1 MIQRV
6 LKHLIIEACVESGVK
21 EPVAHLEYPEDLA
34 NGDFSTNV
42 AMAYAKSLGVAPK
55 ELAEK
60 IAASILAK
68 HSPYIQ
74 DIKIA
79 GPGFLN
85 FYLTGTHFNTE
96 LSRAATEERFANS
109 TFYNGKKILVEHSSP
124 NLFKPF
130 HIGHVMNN
138 AIGESVSRLAKAS
151 GADVTVIS
159 YPSDVSLGIGKAV
172 WAMLEDGKEKW
183 ESLQTESEQLAYL
196 GECYVSGTQAL
207 EADKTLL
214 PRIQEIT
221 KHLYEK
227 TESPEL
233 DAYEK
238 GKKINLDYFIKMTE
252 KLGSHFDAF
261 IYESEAGKEGQNI
274 VRENVGKVFEE
285 SEGAVIYAGE
295 KDGLHTRVFINK
307 EGYPTYEAKD
317 VGLMSLKFSRY
328 NPDVSLF
335 VTDHQQKDYF
345 KVVVTAAGKVN
356 PVWKEKTTHLTHGR
370 MSFKGQKMSSR
381 LGGVPIASD
390 ILDVIVSEVSEKSA
404 KLSETEKESVALAAL
419 KFAILRAGLGKNIN
433 FDPDTSLS
441 FEGDSGPYVQYTA
454 IRAQSVLA
462 KAKEMLKAKPVVD
475 PHAAKTPLAVYIS
488 RFPEVVE
495 LAIKSWEPHHVA
507 IYLLSVAQS
516 FNSWYAV
523 SKIVDEKNA
532 HIAHELA
539 LVQATHNVL
548 KKGLDLLGIPLPEK
562 M

>member
-1 MIQRV
+1 
-6 LKHLIIEACVESGVK
+6 
-21 EPVAHLEYPEDLA
+21 
-34 NGDFSTNV
+34 
-42 AMAYAKSLGVAPK
+42 
-55 ELAEK
+55 
-60 IAASILAK
+60 
-68 HSPYIQ
+68 
-74 DIKIA
+74 
-79 GPGFLN
+79 
-85 FYLTGTHFNTE
+85 
-96 LSRAATEERFANS
+96 
-109 TFYNGKKILVEHSSP
+109 
-124 NLFKPF
+124 
-130 HIGHVMNN
+130 MNN

-196 GECYVSGTQAL
+196 GECYVNGTQAL

-227 TESPEL
+227 TESSEL

-462 KAKEMLKAKPVVD
+462 KAKEVLKAKPVVD

-507 IYLLSVAQS
+507 IYLLSVAQA
-516 FNSWYAV
+516 FNSWYAT
-523 SKIVDEKNA
+523 SKIVDEKNT